1 MVIVSPTKEL
11 SYYMDGKLQRNLDKI
26 KRRVLKKDMDSVF
39 VVDGGEGAGKSVFS
53 MQIAKY
59 LNPKFNQQHI
69 CFNAKEFIDAV
80 NKAKKGDVIVFDE
93 AYSGL
98 ASRTALSEVNHL
110 LVSMM
115 MEMRQKN
122 LIVIIV
128 LPSFFLLDKY
138 VALWRAVALF
148 HVYMVRGRRGRWIA
162 FNRKKK
168 KILYLKGKKDYNY
181 NVIKSRFR
189 GRFPN
194 KYTVNEELYRRKK
207 AEALKRRDKRTKSER
222 FIEQRNKLLYGI
234 YKDFGLSLS
243 KLVTF
248 CKLNAVQLKKT
259 QISTIIAKFKG
270 TGQ

>member
-26 KRRVLKKDMDSVF
+26 KKRVLKKDMDSVF
-39 VVDGGEGAGKSVFS
+39 IIDGGEGAGKSVLG
-53 MQIAKY
+53 MQVAKY
-59 LNPKFNQQHI
+59 LNPKFNLQHI
-69 CFNAKEFIDAV
+69 CFTANEFMRAITT
-80 NKAKKGDVIVFDE
+80 AKKGECIIFDE

-122 LIVIIV
+122 LFVIIC

-138 VALWRAVALF
+138 VALWRAIAVF
-148 HVYMVRGRRGRWIA
+148 HVYIRKGKRGRWIC
-162 FNRKKK
+162 FNRRKK

-189 GRFPN
+189 GRFLE
-194 KYTVNEELYRRKK
+194 KYTVDEEVYRTRKS
-207 AEALKRRDKRTKSER
+207 EALKKRERRTKSEKY
-222 FIEQRNKLLYGI
+222 IEQRNKLLYGI

-243 KLVTF
+243 KLAIF
-248 CKLNAVQLKKT
+248 CKLYGVSLSKP
-259 QISTIIAKFKG
+259 QIGRLIAKFKG
-270 TGQ
+270 T

>member
-26 KRRVLKKDMDSVF
+26 KKRVLKKDMDSVF
-39 VVDGGEGAGKSVFS
+39 IIDGGEGAGKSVFG
-53 MQIAKY
+53 MQVAKY
-59 LNPKFNQQHI
+59 LNPKFDLKYI
-69 CFNAKEFIDAV
+69 CFNANEFMDAV
-80 NKAKKGDVIVFDE
+80 KNAKKGDVILFDE

-122 LIVIIV
+122 LIVIII

-138 VALWRAVALF
+138 VALWRAIALF
-148 HVYMVRGRRGRWIA
+148 HVYMLRGKRGRWIA

-181 NVIKSRFR
+181 NVVRSRFR
-189 GRFPN
+189 GRFLD
-194 KYTVNEELYRRKK
+194 KYTVNEELYRGKK
-207 AEALKRRDKRTKSER
+207 AHALKNRERRTKSEKY
-222 FIEQRNKLLYGI
+222 IEQRNKLLYGI
-234 YKDFGLSLS
+234 YKDYGLSLAD
-243 KLVTF
+243 LVKF
-248 CKLNAVQLKKT
+248 CKLNAVHLKKT
-259 QISTIIAKFKG
+259 QISLIIAKFKG
-270 TGQ
+270 TS

>member
-1 MVIVSPTKEL
+1 
-11 SYYMDGKLQRNLDKI
+11 MDGKLQRNLDKI
-26 KRRVLKKDMDSVF
+26 KKRVLKKDMDSVF
-39 VVDGGEGAGKSVFS
+39 VIDGGEGAGKSVFG
-53 MQIAKY
+53 MQVAKY
-59 LNPKFNQQHI
+59 LNPKFDLKHV
-69 CFNAKEFIDAV
+69 CFNATEFMNAI
-80 NKAKKGDVIVFDE
+80 NNSKKGDVILFDE

-122 LIVIIV
+122 LIVIII

-148 HVYMVRGRRGRWIA
+148 HVYMIKGKRGRWIA

-181 NVIKSRFR
+181 NVVRSRFR
-189 GRFPN
+189 GRFLD
-194 KYTVNEELYRRKK
+194 KYMVNEALYRAKK
-207 AEALKRRDKRTKSER
+207 SLALKKRERRTKSEKYIR
-222 FIEQRNKLLYGI
+222 QRNKLLYGI
-234 YKDFGLSLS
+234 YKDFGLSLA

-248 CKLNAVQLKKT
+248 CKLNNVQLKKT
-259 QISTIIAKFKG
+259 QISLIIAKFKG
-270 TGQ
+270 AS